1 METALRNIKL
11 KAKEL
16 TKLKIKENSKISSS
30 DFYNDYDYDSYTEEE
45 REFLLKNIKQKAR
58 ELSMTRLSLRQ
69 STSIQINDQFSE
81 IKLNKMNSED
91 KSLIGNTN
99 KINVS
104 ASTEI
109 DDFKLINEKDLI
121 EKLNLNSIKI
131 EKSDL
136 SEFNNELD
144 KGYEENDSILNNNI
158 KQSRIARLTIVKYLK
173 ESANKN
179 KTTSTV

>member
-1 METALRNIKL
+1 MEMALRNIKL
-11 KAKEL
+11 KAKER

-30 DFYNDYDYDSYTEEE
+30 DFNKNYDYDSYKEEE

-81 IKLNKMNSED
+81 IELNKMNSD
-91 KSLIGNTN
+91 GKSLIGNTN

-109 DDFKLINEKDLI
+109 DDFKLIFCYGAK
-121 EKLNLNSIKI
+121 
-131 EKSDL
+131 
-136 SEFNNELD
+136 
-144 KGYEENDSILNNNI
+144 
-158 KQSRIARLTIVKYLK
+158 
-173 ESANKN
+173 
-179 KTTSTV
+179 